1 MSNYKHNKSI
11 ILGVIIALGIVYGDI
26 GTSPLYVIKALC
38 AGRILDE
45 TLIYGGL
52 SCVFWTLTLQTT
64 IKYVTIMLNID
75 RKGQGGLLVLYS
87 MIKKGTKWWIVLFA
101 MIGASM
107 LLAEG
112 LVTPAISVSSA
123 VEGLS
128 IIYPEIQTLPIVI
141 TILALLFLIQRLGTS
156 FLGVAFGPIMILW
169 FFAIGFVGIY
179 SFSSNL
185 EILKAVN
192 PIYAFNL
199 LVLNPGGFWLLGA
212 IFLCTTGAEALYSD
226 MGHCD
231 KRSIRIGWIFVKI
244 CLLLNYF
251 GQGAYL
257 LDHLGQETTHN
268 FNPFYAMAP
277 QWSLIPLIIIATLA
291 AIIAS
296 QALITG
302 SFSLVNEASRLGL
315 WPKLSTKY
323 PTTARGQIYIPIVNN
338 FLFIGCIFVTLYF
351 QTSARMEAAY
361 GIAVITTMINST
373 ILVCAYLLSR
383 KKSKFIVIAFAIIYG
398 IIEGAFF
405 IANLAK
411 FFHGGWVVVLFAFL
425 LLFIMWVWHQTKI
438 FKRKYAKYV
447 DLNKIIPSLVKMSTD
462 HSLPKVATHLVY
474 LTSSKYCD
482 QIESKVLYSLMERR
496 PKRANLYWFVH
507 VKIADEPYLCE
518 YKTTVMA
525 LQDAIRIDFKLGFR
539 IEPNVNMLFRHV
551 MEDMIKNK
559 EINTEGFN
567 RYQRKQNYMGDI
579 SFVVLKKY
587 IANYSHLK
595 FYDRFMISSFEIIN
609 KISLP
614 EEKAFG
620 IDDEPDS
627 IIIEKVPVDLRK
639 PIEDIS
645 PKRVFD

>member
-1 MSNYKHNKSI
+1 MNNYKSNNSI
-11 ILGVIIALGIVYGDI
+11 ILGVIIALGVVYGDI
-26 GTSPLYVIKALC
+26 GTSPLYVIKALA
-38 AGRILDE
+38 AGRIIDE

-64 IKYVTIMLNID
+64 LKYVVIILNID

-87 MIKKGTKWWIVLFA
+87 LIKKGTKWWIVLFA
-101 MIGASM
+101 MVGASM

-128 IIYPEIQTLPIVI
+128 IIYPEIQTLPIVV
-141 TILALLFLIQRLGTS
+141 TILSLLFLIQRLGTS
-156 FLGVAFGPIMILW
+156 FIGTAFGPIMILW
-169 FFAIGFVGIY
+169 FLTIGAVGIY
-179 SFSSNL
+179 SFSDNI
-185 EILKAVN
+185 EVLKAIN
-192 PIYAFNL
+192 PIYAFDL

-231 KRSIRIGWIFVKI
+231 KNSIRIGWIFVKI

-257 LDHLGQETTHN
+257 LNHLGQELTHD
-268 FNPFYAMAP
+268 FSPFYAMAP
-277 QWSLIPLIIIATLA
+277 KWSIIPLVIISTMA

-315 WPKLSTKY
+315 WPKLRTKY
-323 PTTARGQIYIPIVNN
+323 PTTARGQIYIPMINN
-338 FLFIGCIFVTLYF
+338 FLFVGCIFITLYF
-351 QTSARMEAAY
+351 QTSAKMEAAY
-361 GIAVITTMINST
+361 GIAVIATMINST

-383 KKSKFIVIAFAIIYG
+383 KKSKSFILSFAIIYG

-405 IANLAK
+405 VANLAK
-411 FFHGGWVVVLFAFL
+411 FAHGGWIVVLFAL
-425 LLFIMWVWHQTKI
+425 ALFFVMWVWHQTKF
-438 FKRKYAKYV
+438 FKRRYIKYV
-447 DLNKIIPSLVKMSTD
+447 DLKKIIPFLVKMSND
-462 HSLPKVATHLVY
+462 KNLPKVSTHLVY
-474 LTSSKYCD
+474 MTSSKYAD
-482 QIESKVLYSLMERR
+482 QIESKIIYSLMERR

-507 VKIADEPYLCE
+507 IEIADEPYICE
-518 YKTTVMA
+518 YKTTVIA
-525 LQDAIRIDFKLGFR
+525 SQDTVRVDFVLGFR
-539 IEPNVNMLFRHV
+539 VKPDINMLFRHV
-551 MEDMIKNK
+551 MEDMIKNG

-567 RYQRKQNYMGDI
+567 KYRRKKNHMGDI
-579 SFVVLKKY
+579 SFVILQKY
-587 IANYSHLK
+587 IANYSHLP
-595 FYDRFMISSFEIIN
+595 FYDRFMIRAFEVINHVSF
-609 KISLP
+609 P
-614 EEKAFG
+614 EEEAFG
-620 IDDEPDS
+620 INDEPDA

-639 PIEDIS
+639 PITELL

>member
-1 MSNYKHNKSI
+1 MNNYKNNNKSI
-11 ILGVIIALGIVYGDI
+11 MLGVIIALGVVYGDI

-38 AGRILDE
+38 AGRIIDE
-45 TLIYGGL
+45 SLIYGGL

-64 IKYVTIMLNID
+64 LKYVVIILNID

-87 MIKKGTKWWIVLFA
+87 LIKKGTKWWIVLFA

-128 IIYPEIQTLPIVI
+128 IIYPEIKILPIVI

-156 FLGVAFGPIMILW
+156 FIGTAFGPIMIIW
-169 FFAIGFVGIY
+169 FLTIGCVGIY
-179 SFSSNL
+179 SLSSNL
-185 EILKAVN
+185 EVLKAIN
-192 PIYAFNL
+192 PVYGIKL
-199 LVLNPGGFWLLGA
+199 LTLNPEGFWLLGA

-226 MGHCD
+226 MGHCE
-231 KRSIRIGWIFVKI
+231 KRSIRIGWVFVKI

-257 LDHLGQETTHN
+257 LDNLGQQALEN

-323 PTTARGQIYIPIVNN
+323 PTTARGQIYIPIINN
-338 FLFIGCIFVTLYF
+338 FLFIGCIIITLYF

-373 ILVCAYLLSR
+373 ILVYAYLLSR
-383 KKSKFIVIAFAIIYG
+383 KKSKLFIIIFAAIYG
-398 IIEGAFF
+398 LIEGSFF

-411 FFHGGWVVVLFAFL
+411 FFHGGWIIVLFAL
-425 LLFIMWVWHQTKI
+425 SLLFVMWVWHQTKI
-438 FKRKYAKYV
+438 FKRRYVKYV
-447 DLNKIIPSLVKMSTD
+447 DLNKIIPDLVKMSTD
-462 HSLPKVATHLVY
+462 DNLPKIATHLVY
-474 LTSSKYCD
+474 MTSSRYSD
-482 QIESKVLYSLMERR
+482 QIESKVIYSLMERR

-507 VKIADEPYLCE
+507 VEIADEPYLCE

-525 LQDAIRIDFKLGFR
+525 SQDAVRIDFKLGFR
-539 IEPNVNMLFRHV
+539 VEPNVNILFRHV
-551 MEDMIKNK
+551 MEDMIKNG
-559 EINTEGFN
+559 EIDTEGFN
-567 RYQRKQNYMGDI
+567 KYQRKKNYMGDI
-579 SFVVLKKY
+579 SFVILQKY
-587 IANYSHLK
+587 IANYSHLP
-595 FYDRFMISSFEIIN
+595 FYDRFMIRSFEIIN

-614 EEKAFG
+614 EEEAFG

-639 PIEDIS
+639 SIDDIY
-645 PKRVFD
+645 PKRVF